1 MPGNCL
7 REPGG
12 AAKVLFMGLLDGQ
25 IAIVSGVGPGMG
37 RDAALRLAGEGAHI
51 VLAARTA
58 SKLDEVGAEVEQRG
72 VQALKVPTDVTDLDQ
87 VDALMAATMDA
98 FGRIDV
104 LVNNAFMQ
112 PPFETLTDMT
122 MDTWYQSM
130 EVNCTAALKMSRA
143 ALPTMRAQKSGSII
157 NIATMSVRNNL
168 PNFGAYAAAKSAL
181 TSLTRTMAK
190 EVGPDG
196 VRVNAVCPGF
206 IFGDSVVWYLNQRAE
221 QAGTTY
227 QDEYD
232 RVAGEIALR
241 FIPNSDQICGTVVFY
256 ASDLSMA
263 CTGTSLDVNGG
274 QWTTF

>member
-1 MPGNCL
+1 
-7 REPGG
+7 
-12 AAKVLFMGLLDGQ
+12 MGLLDGQ

-37 RDAALRLAGEGAHI
+37 RDAALRLADEGAHI